1 MDLMY
6 ERNNLDKTLN
16 YKTIMKIRKIN
27 CLTIPNETIS
37 KTSLHIT
44 EIQFKLISQHI
55 KSRQNVI

>member
-27 CLTIPNETIS
+27 CLTIPNETIY
-37 KTSLHIT
+37 K
-44 EIQFKLISQHI
+44 ISY
-55 KSRQNVI
+55 N

>member
-27 CLTIPNETIS
+27 CLTIPNETIL
-37 KTSLHIT
+37 KLHIT

>member
-27 CLTIPNETIS
+27 CLTISNETIS
-37 KTSLHIT
+37 KTSY
-44 EIQFKLISQHI
+44 
-55 KSRQNVI
+55 N

>member
-27 CLTIPNETIS
+27 CLAIPNETIS
-37 KTSLHIT
+37 KTSY
-44 EIQFKLISQHI
+44 
-55 KSRQNVI
+55 N

>member
-27 CLTIPNETIS
+27 CLTILNETIS
-37 KTSLHIT
+37 KTSY
-44 EIQFKLISQHI
+44 
-55 KSRQNVI
+55 N

>member
-6 ERNNLDKTLN
+6 ERNNLEKTLI

-37 KTSLHIT
+37 K
-44 EIQFKLISQHI
+44 ISYNWNPI
-55 KSRQNVI
+55 

>member
-27 CLTIPNETIS
+27 CLTIPNEAIS
-37 KTSLHIT
+37 KTSY
-44 EIQFKLISQHI
+44 
-55 KSRQNVI
+55 N

>member
-27 CLTIPNETIS
+27 CLTIQNETIS
-37 KTSLHIT
+37 KT
-44 EIQFKLISQHI
+44 
-55 KSRQNVI
+55 

>member
-16 YKTIMKIRKIN
+16 YKTIMKIRKIY

-37 KTSLHIT
+37 K
-44 EIQFKLISQHI
+44 
-55 KSRQNVI
+55 N

>member
-27 CLTIPNETIS
+27 CLLFQM
-37 KTSLHIT
+37 KQFLKLHIT

>member
-27 CLTIPNETIS
+27 CLTISNETFL
-37 KTSLHIT
+37 KLHIT